1 MSFSE
6 HQSHLIEIFHFYQTK
21 RIYLYYSKSFEG
33 GVLCIQ
39 FINISENVKN
49 AEEVNLTFPA
59 QHQRSTTR
67 I

>member
-1 MSFSE
+1 MQLNYHIMSFSE

-49 AEEVNLTFPA
+49 AKK
-59 QHQRSTTR
+59 S

>member
-39 FINISENVKN
+39 SINISESVKN
-49 AEEVNLTFPA
+49 MKK
-59 QHQRSTTR
+59 S